1 MGYVIS
7 EIVPGA
13 IGLALVNPVP
23 ILAVIVMLVSP
34 ASRGTARMFVAGW
47 VLGLIA
53 VFGLLLFVAT
63 PEAVV
68 GTEEDPAIGAS
79 LAILGLGL
87 VLLVLGIRK
96 WRSRPEAGAEQPLPS
111 WMATLERASPPTAL
125 GLGAMLSALN
135 PKNLAFTV
143 AAVLT
148 IAQEDLTVGQ
158 KLIPVILFIVLASV
172 GVAAPVIWAMAA
184 PDRANARLTGWRDW
198 LTANYALIMAVVLLL
213 FGVILVAKGVG
224 RLIG

>member
-1 MGYVIS
+1 MGAAIA

-23 ILAVIVMLVSP
+23 ILAVIVMVVSP
-34 ASRGTARMFVAGW
+34 ASRGTAWAFLAGW
-47 VLGLIA
+47 VLGLVA
-53 VFGLLLFVAT
+53 VFGLLLFVAS

-68 GTEEDPAIGAS
+68 GTEHDPGVLAS
-79 LAILGLGL
+79 LAVLALGLW
-87 VLLVLGIRK
+87 LLVLGIRR
-96 WRSRPEAGAEQPLPS
+96 WQSRPEAGVEQPLPS
-111 WMATLERASPPTAL
+111 WMKTLEQASPPMAL
-125 GLGAMLSALN
+125 GLGAMLSGLN

-158 KLIPVILFIVLASV
+158 KLIPVTLFVVLASV
-172 GVAAPVIWAMAA
+172 GVAAPVIWTLLAQE
-184 PDRANARLTGWRDW
+184 RATVRLTGWRDW
-198 LTANYALIMAVVLLL
+198 LTANYALIMAIVLLL
-213 FGVILVAKGVG
+213 FGVILVSKGAG